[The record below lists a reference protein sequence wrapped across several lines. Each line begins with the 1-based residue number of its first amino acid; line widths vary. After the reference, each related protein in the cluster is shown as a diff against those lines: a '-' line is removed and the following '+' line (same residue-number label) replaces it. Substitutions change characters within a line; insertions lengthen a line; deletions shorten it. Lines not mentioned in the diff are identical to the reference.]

1 MPSTEL
7 STLHA
12 VDTQLSPQHSEVGTI
27 TTSTLQ
33 MGPKF
38 MEAKTLPK
46 AIKQASAAGLGCS
59 RVRRVQSEGTSGALP
74 TVLIPSLPQVPPPF
88 HHLHLPNTEATQ
100 VRGQPPTSPSISL
113 DPPRKKKHHGK
124 PGARMPGSDANLPF
138 PGHAASKGPQFTP
151 YQKWESV

>member
-7 STLHA
+7 SMLHA
-12 VDTQLSPQHSEVGTI
+12 VDTQLSPQHSEVGTT

-38 MEAKTLPK
+38 REARTLPK
-46 AIKQASAAGLGCS
+46 AIQQVSAAELGCS
-59 RVRRVQSEGTSGALP
+59 GIRRVQSEGTSGAPP
-74 TVLIPSLPQVPPPF
+74 TVLIPSLPQAPPPF
-88 HHLHLPNTEATQ
+88 HHLHLPNTEARQ
-100 VRGQPPTSPSISL
+100 VRGQPLTSPSISL

-124 PGARMPGSDANLPF
+124 PGARIGSDTNLPF
-138 PGHAASKGPQFTP
+138 PGHAASRGPQFTP